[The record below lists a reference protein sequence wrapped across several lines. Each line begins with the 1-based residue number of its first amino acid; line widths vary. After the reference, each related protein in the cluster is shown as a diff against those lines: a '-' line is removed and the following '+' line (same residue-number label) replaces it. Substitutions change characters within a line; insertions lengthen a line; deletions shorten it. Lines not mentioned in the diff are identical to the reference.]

1 MLSQLQ
7 FFLFVGDTNILYAE
21 SNLKSLEETLNQV
34 ELCKLCD
41 WLTASK
47 LTLNI
52 KKNNFIILN
61 FCPAQ
66 RKLTFQPNI
75 MIFDN
80 KKTKAFFL
88 ECKEFV

>member
-34 ELCKLCD
+34 ELCKFCD

-66 RKLTFQPNI
+66 RKLTFQPDI
-75 MIFDN
+75 LIFDN
-80 KKTKAFFL
+80 DKNMSLWNAKCL
-88 ECKEFV
+88 